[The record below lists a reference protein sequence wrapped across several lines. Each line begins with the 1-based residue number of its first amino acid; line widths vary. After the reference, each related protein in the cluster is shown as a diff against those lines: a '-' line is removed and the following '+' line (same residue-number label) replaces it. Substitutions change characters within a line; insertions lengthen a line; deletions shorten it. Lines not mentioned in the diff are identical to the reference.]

1 MEPNFL
7 IIGAAKC
14 ATTTIRTLLNR
25 HPDVFTVPTETQFF
39 NEDSVFARGLD
50 WYESLYAQAGNAR
63 CRGEGC
69 NGYTMKEAFPRA
81 FDRLVAYAGRL
92 KLIYAVRD
100 PFERIESFWME
111 LRSQHPDYVHH
122 DFNKAVDVNRDW
134 LTDSSNYL
142 AQLEPFRRI
151 YGEESI
157 HVVFYE
163 DFCADP
169 EEVMRGCFRFLGVDS
184 NLDVEAATARLNES
198 EGKSIASP
206 ILSHLR
212 SIALYKRAVD
222 RLPFAPRDRIARTF
236 FYRKIRRRPAWHP
249 ETRAW
254 VADLLRDNLQRFL
267 LDHGKPADFWNFDGV
282 LDAIGDAVV
291 EEA

>member
-7 IIGAAKC
+7 LIGAAKC
-14 ATTTIRTLLNR
+14 APTTLRTLLNR
-25 HPDVFTVPTETQFF
+25 HPDVFMVPTETQFF

-50 WYESLYAQAGNAR
+50 WYESHFAEAASATW
-63 CRGEGC
+63 RGEGC
-69 NGYTMKEAFPRA
+69 NGYTMKEAFPRS
-81 FDRLVAYAGRL
+81 FERLTSYAGQL

-100 PFERIESFWME
+100 PFARIESFWME

-142 AQLEPFRRI
+142 AQLEPFRRF
-151 YGEESI
+151 YGEDSI

-169 EEVMRGCFRFLGVDS
+169 QDVMRGCFDFLGIDS
-184 NLDVEAATARLNES
+184 NVDVGATTARLNES

-206 ILSHLR
+206 ILSQLR
-212 SIALYKRAVD
+212 SISIYLRELD
-222 RLPFAPRDRIARTF
+222 RLSFAPRGRIARTL
-236 FYRKIRRRPAWHP
+236 FYRKIRQRPAWDP

-254 VADLLRDNLQRFL
+254 VMELLRDDLQTFL
-267 LDHGKPADFWNFDGV
+267 RQYGKPADFWNFDGV
-282 LDAIGDAVV
+282 
-291 EEA
+291 